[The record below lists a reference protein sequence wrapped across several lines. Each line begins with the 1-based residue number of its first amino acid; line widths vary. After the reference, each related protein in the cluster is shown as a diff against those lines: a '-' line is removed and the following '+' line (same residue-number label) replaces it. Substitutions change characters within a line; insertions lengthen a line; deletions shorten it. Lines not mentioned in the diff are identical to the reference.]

1 MKNLKL
7 VVLIALALNLVTVS
21 CSSDDDNNVTP
32 SDNVMTIEG
41 EQISIETA
49 VLVGYGE
56 NDNGSFDWD
65 VSLLSEGFVI
75 TISEPENTTGNGSSI
90 FLELSTNSAS
100 GLVPGTYTF
109 ANESSAF
116 KLVSA
121 QASTNL
127 NAETGDG
134 NYFIATS
141 GTVTITGTGTNQVI
155 KVNLVGENGNNI
167 TASYSGLLQTV

>member
-7 VVLIALALNLVTVS
+7 VVLIALALNFVTVS
-21 CSSDDDNNVTP
+21 CSSDDDNNVKAP
-32 SDNVMTIEG
+32 DNVMTIEG
-41 EQISIETA
+41 QQISIEKG
-49 VLVGYGE
+49 VIVGYGE
-56 NDNGSFDWD
+56 NGNGSFDWD
-65 VSLLSEGFVI
+65 VSLLSEGFI
-75 TISEPENTTGNGSSI
+75 INISEPENASGTGSSI
-90 FLELSTNSAS
+90 FLELNTNSLS
-100 GLVPGTYTF
+100 GLLPGTYSF
-109 ANESSAF
+109 ANESSEF

-127 NAETGDG
+127 NAQTGDG

-155 KVNLVGENGNNI
+155 KVNLVGENGNKI